1 MASNNRLRNTYED
14 ALRRAGYDLT
24 GRERMS
30 TLRNKWKEFRS
41 SYSRNQG
48 TKAPSVYQYARE
60 YQEQT
65 APTIDFGMDY
75 INWFISKLEQIYRDT
90 ISFIDNNKE
99 GTHES
104 GKLASIADYRLY
116 TGELQE
122 SYFRVLEEIRTY
134 LDSGVPPE
142 VLAQAIAE
150 NVELDYTIA
159 IELIPPSDINF
170 LFDETLEQ
178 LQGIW
183 TQITTK
189 LAEEEENKY
198 YGV

>member
-41 SYSRNQG
+41 SYSCNQG

-60 YQEQT
+60 YQEQS

-122 SYFRVLEEIRTY
+122 SYFRVLSEIRTY

-183 TQITTK
+183 TQITEK

>member
-1 MASNNRLRNTYED
+1 MASNNRLRSTYED

-41 SYSRNQG
+41 SYTRNQG

-60 YQEQT
+60 YQEQS

-116 TGELQE
+116 TGELQD
-122 SYFRVLEEIRTY
+122 SYFRVLSEIRTY

-183 TQITTK
+183 TQITQR